1 MYNSFQGLMIC
12 KNDRGSSEMR
22 MGISG
27 LTKVYGL
34 FGDPVEHSLS
44 PIMQNT
50 AFQALGLDC
59 VYLPFLV
66 QSKDI
71 AGAVQAVRALHLGG
85 VNLTIPHKE
94 RVLPYL
100 DEVEK
105 EAEFIGAVN
114 TIVNRNGRL
123 CGYNTDAP
131 GFLASLKAAGFDPS
145 GKNAVILGAG
155 GAARAVSF
163 ALAKKGAR
171 GIYIFNR
178 RVEKAEKL
186 AADLKAAY
194 QVPTF
199 SGDLSSDLAASL
211 KDAELLVNATPVGM
225 YPNHTSRPLFT
236 RKQLHQG
243 LLVCDLIYNPL
254 RTRLLEE
261 AEAAGCRILNG
272 VGMLVWQGALAFQLW
287 TGKKAPA
294 ALMEEAVLKAL
305 RGKDRDG

>member
-1 MYNSFQGLMIC
+1 MQKQKESAV
-12 KNDRGSSEMR
+12 NDEEVGI

-44 PIMQNT
+44 PIMHNT

-66 QSKDI
+66 QSSDI
-71 AGAVQAVRALHLGG
+71 AGAVQAIRALHLGG

-105 EAEFIGAVN
+105 EADLIGAVN
-114 TIVNRNGRL
+114 TIVNRDGRL

-131 GFLASLKAAGFDPS
+131 GFLASLKTAGFHPS
-145 GKNAVILGAG
+145 GKKAVILGAG

-163 ALAKKGAR
+163 ALAREGAR
-171 GIYIFNR
+171 KIYIFNR
-178 RVEKAEKL
+178 TVEKAEKL
-186 AADLKAAY
+186 AAELKASY
-194 QVPTF
+194 QLLTSP
-199 SGDLSSDLAASL
+199 GDLSSDLAAAL

-225 YPNHTSRPLFT
+225 YPNHTSRPLLT
-236 RKQLHQG
+236 REQLHQG
-243 LLVCDLIYNPL
+243 LLVCDLIYNPMQ
-254 RTRLLEE
+254 TKLLDE
-261 AEAAGCRILNG
+261 AQAAGCRILNG

-294 ALMEEAVLKAL
+294 ALMEEAVLKVL
-305 RGKDRDG
+305 KGKDGDG

>member
-1 MYNSFQGLMIC
+1 
-12 KNDRGSSEMR
+12 MR
-22 MGISG
+22 IKG

-44 PIMQNT
+44 PIMHNT

-66 QSKDI
+66 KSKDI
-71 AGAVQAVRALHLGG
+71 GSAVQAVRALHLAG
-85 VNLTIPHKE
+85 VNLTIPLKE
-94 RVLPYL
+94 HVLPYL

-105 EAEFIGAVN
+105 EAEHIGAVN
-114 TIVNRNGRL
+114 TIVNRDGRL

-163 ALAKKGAR
+163 ALAKVGAAR
-171 GIYIFNR
+171 INIYNR
-178 RVEKAEKL
+178 SVEKAEKL
-186 AADLKAAY
+186 AADLNAAY
-194 QVPTF
+194 RLPTAA
-199 SGDLSSDLAASL
+199 GDISSDLAAAL
-211 KDAELLVNATPVGM
+211 EGAELLVNATPVGM
-225 YPNHTSRPLFT
+225 YPDHRSAPLLS

-254 RTRLLEE
+254 QTRLLDE
-261 AEAAGCRILNG
+261 AEAAGCRVLNG

-305 RGKDRDG
+305 KGEDEDG

>member
-1 MYNSFQGLMIC
+1 
-12 KNDRGSSEMR
+12 MR
-22 MGISG
+22 IKG

-44 PIMQNT
+44 PIMHNT

-66 QSKDI
+66 KVKDI
-71 AGAVQAVRALHLGG
+71 GSAVQAVRALHLAG
-85 VNLTIPHKE
+85 VNLTIPLKE
-94 RVLPYL
+94 HVLPYL

-105 EAEFIGAVN
+105 EAEHIGAVN
-114 TIVNRNGRL
+114 TIVNRDGRL

-163 ALAKKGAR
+163 ALAKVGAAR
-171 GIYIFNR
+171 INIYNR
-178 RVEKAEKL
+178 SVEKAEKL
-186 AADLKAAY
+186 AADLNAAY
-194 QVPTF
+194 RLPTAA
-199 SGDLSSDLAASL
+199 GDISSDLAAAL
-211 KDAELLVNATPVGM
+211 KGAELLVNATPVGM
-225 YPNHTSRPLFT
+225 YPDHRSAPLLS

-254 RTRLLEE
+254 QTRLLDE
-261 AEAAGCRILNG
+261 AEAAGCRVLNG

-305 RGKDRDG
+305 KGEDEDG

>member
-1 MYNSFQGLMIC
+1 
-12 KNDRGSSEMR
+12 

-44 PIMQNT
+44 PIMHNT

-66 QSKDI
+66 KSKDI
-71 AGAVQAVRALHLGG
+71 ASAVQAVRALHLAG
-85 VNLTIPHKE
+85 VNLTIPLKE
-94 RVLPYL
+94 CVLPYL

-105 EAEFIGAVN
+105 EAELIGAVN
-114 TIVNRNGRL
+114 TMINRDGRL

-131 GFLASLKAAGFDPS
+131 GFLAALKAAGFNPS

-163 ALAKKGAR
+163 ALAQEGVR
-171 GIYIFNR
+171 GIHIFNR
-178 RVEKAEKL
+178 SVEKAEKL
-186 AADLKAAY
+186 AADLNAAY
-194 QVPTF
+194 QFPTTA
-199 SGDLSSDLAASL
+199 GDLSSDLAAAL
-211 KDAELLVNATPVGM
+211 KGAELLVNATPVGM
-225 YPNHTSRPLFT
+225 YPNHNAEPLLT
-236 RKQLHQG
+236 RNQLHQG

-254 RTRLLEE
+254 QTRLLKE
-261 AEAAGCRILNG
+261 AEAAGCRFLNG

-287 TGKKAPA
+287 TGEKAPA

-305 RGKDRDG
+305 KGEDKDG

>member
-1 MYNSFQGLMIC
+1 
-12 KNDRGSSEMR
+12 
-22 MGISG
+22 MGIKG
-27 LTKVYGL
+27 MTKVYGL

-71 AGAVQAVRALHLGG
+71 GSAVQAVRALHLGG
-85 VNLTIPHKE
+85 VNLTIPLKE

-131 GFLASLKAAGFDPS
+131 GFLASLKAAGFNPS
-145 GKNAVILGAG
+145 GKNTVILGAG

-163 ALAKKGAR
+163 ALAQGGAA
-171 GIYIFNR
+171 GINILNR
-178 RVEKAEKL
+178 SVEKAEKL
-186 AADLKAAY
+186 AQDLKAAY
-194 QVPTF
+194 QVPTGV
-199 SGDLSSDLAASL
+199 GDLSSDLAAAL
-211 KDAELLVNATPVGM
+211 KGAELLVNATPVGM
-225 YPNHTSRPLFT
+225 YPNHTSAPLLT
-236 RKQLHQG
+236 RNQLHQR

-254 RTRLLEE
+254 QTRLLEE
-261 AEAAGCRILNG
+261 AEAANCRFLSG

-287 TGKKAPA
+287 TGEKPPA

-305 RGKDRDG
+305 KR